1 MFALSARF
9 LSSSY
14 FGDLPP
20 KARARLFGCKAKAL
34 YTEILQ
40 RSILEQSSLS
50 LLQGCILLSFYQL
63 TSLPTTESWLLVGT
77 CCRLAIDL
85 GLDVID
91 EDVIS
96 SGLIYDTNALTLEE
110 WKAREE
116 QRRAWWLV
124 WELDIFASTIS
135 KRPYAID
142 RNQMHVLLPV
152 SDKHW
157 FSNRPVASMPL
168 KADTFQAWGSL
179 DGCPNQDER
188 VWFLLST
195 FLMATAHDLSLRRT
209 TTTQELIDFQS
220 TLDCFNLSLP
230 MNFYLSSG
238 DLIFTESN
246 FASCNW
252 VISTVFMLHT

>member
-20 KARARLFGCKAKAL
+20 KARAKVFGGKAKAL

-40 RSILEQSSLS
+40 QDKLEQSSLS
-50 LLQGCILLSFYQL
+50 LLQGCIILSFYQQ

-96 SGLIYDTNALTLEE
+96 SGPMYDANAITLEE
-110 WKAREE
+110 WKRREE

-135 KRPYAID
+135 MRPYALD

-157 FSNRPVASMPL
+157 FSNTPIASMPL
-168 KADTFQAWGSL
+168 RADTFQAWGSL
-179 DGCPNQDER
+179 DSCPNQDER

-195 FLMATAHDLSLRRT
+195 FLMATAHDLSLGRT
-209 TTTQELIDFQS
+209 TTTQDLIDFQS
-220 TLDCFNLSLP
+220 TLDCLNLSLP

-238 DLIFTESN
+238 SLVFSESN

-252 VISTVFMLHT
+252 VISTIFMLHT